1 MSLRMQTNLN
11 LFDIALDNNE
21 FIHSNFVLKDQGIL
35 HNLGDRL
42 RYVKK
47 HRDRLPVN
55 IQQRIDA
62 ILVRNSKLKPLTL
75 FERRKRIAKKKGTVK
90 HATPVLEKARVKKH
104 LQLVSTG
111 YAKATDRIG
120 LFTCGAVCFW
130 GNDPKKK
137 YYCRQVN
144 LVLRRCPLHMKKGIN
159 SLSVHVPSNTPV
171 PQFARIAPSQIMG
184 AGFGVFAN
192 VLFRKGDYIAAYAVQ
207 TVLGIAEYNRDY
219 KGKKCI
225 ECAYAIKFGKDQVA
239 IGLIK
244 PEIGQGI
251 GSFLNSAYRH
261 KVFRNNSKFVMHNR
275 TIYLVCNVEG
285 VSRNAEFL
293 VPYKRSL

>member
-1 MSLRMQTNLN
+1 MP
-11 LFDIALDNNE
+11 NNNPA
-21 FIHSNFVLKDQGIL
+21 S
-35 HNLGDRL
+35 
-42 RYVKK
+42 
-47 HRDRLPVN
+47 
-55 IQQRIDA
+55 
-62 ILVRNSKLKPLTL
+62 
-75 FERRKRIAKKKGTVK
+75 
-90 HATPVLEKARVKKH
+90 
-104 LQLVSTG
+104 
-111 YAKATDRIG
+111 
-120 LFTCGAVCFW
+120 
-130 GNDPKKK
+130 
-137 YYCRQVN
+137 
-144 LVLRRCPLHMKKGIN
+144 
-159 SLSVHVPSNTPV
+159 
-171 PQFARIAPSQIMG
+171 QFARIAPSKIMG

-192 VLFRKGDYIAAYAVQ
+192 VVFRKGDYIAAYAVQ

-261 KVFRNNSKFVMHNR
+261 KDFRNNSKFVMHNS